1 MGMVEK
7 QRAKRMQNR
16 IDNPH
21 EWAEEIERR
30 VDQRLLFPSIAALC
44 GMAGLLGCYFIW
56 QMVDDMEG
64 RIEQLERVSDLPP
77 PGFTVVE

>member
-1 MGMVEK
+1 MGMVER
-7 QRAKRMQNR
+7 QRAKRMKSR

-44 GMAGLLGCYFIW
+44 GMAALAGCYVVW
-56 QMVDDMEG
+56 QKVNSLEH